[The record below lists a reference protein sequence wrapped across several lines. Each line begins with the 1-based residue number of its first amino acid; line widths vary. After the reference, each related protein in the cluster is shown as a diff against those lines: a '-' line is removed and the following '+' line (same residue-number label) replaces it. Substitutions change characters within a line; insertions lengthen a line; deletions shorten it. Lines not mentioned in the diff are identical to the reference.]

1 MSYKIPMQVAE
12 IQLTYKNKTRA
23 KDRPQVSSSKEAYW
37 VLESNWSDQMSLLE
51 EFHILLLDQANR
63 AMGMYCVS
71 KGGVSSTVVDLRIIF
86 AAAIKARAAAIVLA
100 HNHPSGQLRPSH
112 HDIELT
118 NKIIKAGDLLDIV
131 VQDHLILSPDGQYF
145 SFADECL
152 IP

>member
-37 VLESNWSDQMSLLE
+37 VLESNWGE
-51 EFHILLLDQANR
+51 EIGLREDFNILLLDQSNR

-71 KGGVSSTVVDLRIIF
+71 KGGFSSTVVDLRIIF

-100 HNHPSGQLRPSH
+100 HNHPSGRLSPSH
-112 HDIELT
+112 PDIELT
-118 NKIIKAGDLLDIV
+118 SKIKKAGDLLDIV
-131 VQDHLILSPDGQYF
+131 VQDHLILSPEGLYY
-145 SFADECL
+145 SFADEG
-152 IP
+152 IMP

>member
-12 IQLTYKNKTRA
+12 IQLTYKSKVKA
-23 KDRPQVSSSKEAYW
+23 ADRPQVSSSMEAYW

-51 EFHILLLDQANR
+51 EFNILLLDQSNR
-63 AMGMYCVS
+63 ALGMYCVS
-71 KGGVSSTVVDLRIIF
+71 KGGMTSTTVDLRVVF
-86 AAAIKARAAAIVLA
+86 AAALKARAASIVLA

-112 HDIELT
+112 EDLELT
-118 NKIIKAGDLLDIV
+118 NKIVKAGDLLSII
-131 VQDHLILSPDGQYF
+131 VQDHLILTPEGQYY